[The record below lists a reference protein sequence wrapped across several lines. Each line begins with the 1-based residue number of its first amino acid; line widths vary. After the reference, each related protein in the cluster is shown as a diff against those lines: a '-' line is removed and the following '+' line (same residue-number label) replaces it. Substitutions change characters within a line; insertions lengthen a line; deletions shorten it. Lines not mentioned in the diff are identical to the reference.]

1 MKIDIKLDKGAIMP
15 TKAHPSDAAFDLYAQ
30 KLAYGWNCRCIGS
43 KESLLIETGVSMA
56 IPDGYCGI
64 IKSRSG
70 LSVKNGVD
78 IGAGVIDSG
87 YRGEIKVLLRNQG
100 GSEVVIENADRIAQ
114 LMIVPVPQVEFNQVD
129 ELDEADRGDNGFGSS
144 GK

>member
-1 MKIDIKLDKGAIMP
+1 MKIDIMLDEGAIMP
-15 TKAHPSDAAFDLYAQ
+15 TKAHPSDAAFDLYF
-30 KLAYGWNCRCIGS
+30 KSDFKSEGVGIGGS
-43 KESLLIETGVSMA
+43 KLLGTGVSMA

-70 LSVKNGVD
+70 LSVKHGVD
-78 IGAGVIDSG
+78 VGAGVIDSG
-87 YRGEIKVLLRNQG
+87 YRGEIKVLIRNQG
-100 GSEVVIENADRIAQ
+100 DEPVWLKNGERIAQ

-129 ELDEADRGDNGFGSS
+129 SLDEADRGGNGFGSS